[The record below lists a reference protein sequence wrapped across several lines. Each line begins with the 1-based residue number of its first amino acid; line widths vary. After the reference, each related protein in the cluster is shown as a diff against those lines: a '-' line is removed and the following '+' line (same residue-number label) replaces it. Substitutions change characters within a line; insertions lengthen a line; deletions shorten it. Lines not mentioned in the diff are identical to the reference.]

1 MDVGKLALTTY
12 AMSDQ
17 KNMSHSEGSV
27 LDVNSTLKIISL
39 STINNICNLYN
50 IYDIY
55 VTCAKFKKKFNN
67 WKIKFRKNFLGWNDI
82 FNFKLMVKVGA
93 QVSLIVALH
102 VCLSNR
108 MLNFFL
114 EFKLNNEGNQTL
126 PKWLQELGQK
136 NLGAANINLN
146 FQSFP

>member
-17 KNMSHSEGSV
+17 KNMWHSEGSV

-39 STINNICNLYN
+39 STIDNICNLYNIYN

-67 WKIKFRKNFLGWNDI
+67 WKIKLRKNFLGWNDI

-108 MLNFFL
+108 MLIFF
-114 EFKLNNEGNQTL
+114 
-126 PKWLQELGQK
+126 
-136 NLGAANINLN
+136 
-146 FQSFP
+146 